1 MSAVPLERPDASL
14 REAFYRRIDSVNM
27 TPLWEVLH
35 ALVPPEP
42 AIVALPALWRWNEV
56 RPFLM

>member
-27 TPLWEVLH
+27 TPLWEVLGIPISW
-35 ALVPPEP
+35 A
-42 AIVALPALWRWNEV
+42 RS
-56 RPFLM
+56 RP